1 MQTPAHDSS
10 WEFVIAALKN
20 PRLIGVKT
28 CCLCG
33 NAKAPISAL
42 YAPADDAGAQM
53 IGQPAG
59 KQRFI
64 LYALCT
70 ECVDL
75 PDRAERVEAIV
86 VWASSARE
94 SVQ

>member
-1 MQTPAHDSS
+1 MQTPVHSS

-20 PRLIGVKT
+20 PRLIGVET

-33 NAKAPISAL
+33 SRKVPISAL
-42 YAPADDAGAQM
+42 YAPADDAGAKM
-53 IGQPAG
+53 IGQPEG

-64 LYALCT
+64 LYALCSK
-70 ECVDL
+70 CADL
-75 PDRAERVEAIV
+75 PDRAERVEATV
-86 VWASSARE
+86 VWALSARE